1 MSINSSDKI
10 QAASGRIFNDYSVSE
25 GNSRSLDEENQ
36 IRRAEQGFNDIDN
49 FDTYSFSKPYKIPLN
64 VVRSK
69 ASKVH
74 NKIQQVHDIFEDLLH
89 NVYIN
94 PYLDPDMEECHIE
107 MWREL
112 NKNYPANLASIEQE
126 DSDTVFAGGSKYF
139 DEKTGQYNYTDFKNV
154 EPPSFISFKQYLH
167 AERHGCRVC
176 RKFVKEYDKLI
187 SHSVFVHL
195 FDFRYYLKLLLHE
208 SHCIKESLLYDF
220 GAEYEDESQEQIAVF
235 YFSWAK
241 MAENHTRLIAE
252 QLETKGARLPAAEVD
267 TVTKKQ
273 AAQFQAFF
281 SIRVAAYTEAI
292 DNLLFSVK
300 KYLVDTCEVFY
311 KKHVSPALKFNS
323 QVASPLE
330 LDILTTSMKSTLP
343 SLSEEVVTAITAFRG
358 NFGSILTDMIQ
369 RRNNTQQKFD
379 NLLSLNIQ
387 RKKYINFIDQLTI
400 KASPRPKVTLTIT
413 EDKYS
418 HVFDNIMF
426 DPSERLALSSG
437 HGNLDDLQ
445 TDHHPQYLLRSGG
458 TIFGDIIVEDGVT
471 IDGVDISEH
480 SHTGADG
487 SVRIK
492 STDID
497 YQSVRDETTLLQTSE
512 GNLISVSVGAFESD
526 IRTGG
531 VPVVNAVVKINV
543 PDGEEDKYEYEI
555 IYLET

>member
-1 MSINSSDKI
+1 MSINSSDNI
-10 QAASGRIFNDYSVSE
+10 QAASSRIFNDYSVSE
-25 GNSRSLDEENQ
+25 GNSRSLDQENQ
-36 IRRAEQGFNDIDN
+36 IRRAQEQFNDVEN
-49 FDTYSFSKPYKIPLN
+49 FETYSFNKPYKIPLK

-69 ASKVH
+69 VSNVH
-74 NKIQQVHDIFEDLLH
+74 NKIQEVYDIFEDLLSR
-89 NVYIN
+89 VYIN

-107 MWREL
+107 MWKEL
-112 NKNYPANLASIEQE
+112 NKNYPEVLASIENTDE
-126 DSDTVFAGGSKYF
+126 EEYYTGGSKYF
-139 DEKTGQYNYTDFKNV
+139 NERTGEYNYTDFKDIK
-154 EPPSFISFKQYLH
+154 PPNFISYKQYLH

-195 FDFRYYLKLLLHE
+195 FDFRYYLNLLLHE

-220 GAEYEDESQEQIAVF
+220 GAEYEDESQEQVAVF

-241 MAENHTRLIAE
+241 MAENHTRLITE
-252 QLETKGARLPAAEVD
+252 QLNPQADKLPASEVD

-292 DNLLFSVK
+292 DNILFSVK
-300 KYLVDTCEVFY
+300 KYLVDTCDIFY
-311 KKHVSPALKFNS
+311 KKHVSPALKFKS
-323 QVASPLE
+323 QVAAPLE
-330 LDILTTSMKSTLP
+330 LDLFTSTMRSSLP
-343 SLSEEVVTAITAFRG
+343 MLSEEVVTAVNAFRG
-358 NFGSILTDMIQ
+358 NFGAILTDMMQ

-387 RKKYINFIDQLTI
+387 RRKYISYIDQLAP
-400 KASPRPKVTLTIT
+400 KASSRPKIVLTIT
-413 EDKYS
+413 EDEYS
-418 HVFDNIMF
+418 KIFDMLTF
-426 DPSERLALSSG
+426 DPSERLSLASG
-437 HGNLDDLQ
+437 HGNLDNLNSD
-445 TDHHPQYLLRSGG
+445 DHPQYLLRSGG

-480 SHTGADG
+480 AHTGADG

-497 YQSVRDETTLLQTSE
+497 YQSVRDETTLLQTAD
-512 GNLISVSVGAFESD
+512 GNLIEVSVGAFESD

-531 VPVVNAVVKINV
+531 VPVVNAIVSINV
-543 PDGEEDKYEYEI
+543 PDGEENKYEYEI